1 MARTAYKTAAQA
13 VQDQARNAT
22 ARLENVSLAVL
33 MATKEINVISVKG
46 LWEDDGS
53 ITKTILAIR
62 L

>member
-22 ARLENVSLAVL
+22 ARLENVSLAVM

-46 LWEDDGS
+46 LWEDEGS

>member
-22 ARLENVSLAVL
+22 AQLENVSLAVL

-46 LWEDDGS
+46 LWEDEGS
-53 ITKTILAIR
+53 IIKTILAIR

>member
-46 LWEDDGS
+46 LWEDEGS

-62 L
+62 Q